1 MTLLFL
7 IRWQLLR
14 HSEYTSALGS
24 LSIQLKQ
31 HAKSSKDN
39 YTSCDLF
46 EHLFGPKQFSV
57 TSDWLGAYLNLLSA
71 NFKYYLP
78 GAVAKLGSMCVCA
91 CQERFYHLILVPLYH
106 FWWLWGKFYSRLGH
120 VFIAALG
127 SGGRNR
133 LWKVSP
139 EVGAG
144 FLPLG
149 QEAMESTF
157 GASAAQR
164 FLFECCVPMTQL
176 LQQ

>member
-14 HSEYTSALGS
+14 HSEYTSSLGS
-24 LSIQLKQ
+24 LSIQLKK

-78 GAVAKLGSMCVCA
+78 GAAAKLGSMCVCVSG
-91 CQERFYHLILVPLYH
+91 EVLSFDIGSSLSFLVA
-106 FWWLWGKFYSRLGH
+106 WGKFYSRLGH
-120 VFIAALG
+120 VFITALG

-157 GASAAQR
+157 GASAAQQ
-164 FLFECCVPMTQL
+164 FLFECCVLMTRL
-176 LQQ
+176 LRP